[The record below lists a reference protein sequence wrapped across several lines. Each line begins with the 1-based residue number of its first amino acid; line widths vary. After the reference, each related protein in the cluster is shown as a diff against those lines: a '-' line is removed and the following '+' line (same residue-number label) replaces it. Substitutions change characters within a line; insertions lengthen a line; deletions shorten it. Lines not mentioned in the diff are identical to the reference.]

1 MFTESDSKK
10 TTTIE
15 STDSGAAPAAATREY
30 ITTLKTG
37 IQRSEEF
44 QGGRRQGIGEPAMRS
59 NLVVIPTVRTP
70 ITPCPGFLKKLLADY
85 KLDLLGLCQFGCLY
99 CSSPTGNYLRIR
111 REEFAGLTEEQTGA
125 RTYPLNDPSL
135 CFLWD
140 EIIPR
145 IEIQL
150 ATRKP
155 TFGIGEVIVVS
166 MLTDPFSP
174 VLLQRGVTRRA
185 LELILAKTSF
195 RIRLL
200 TKSATVGSAEWIRF
214 LSEHPERFVVGLS
227 MGTLDDAW
235 ARRFEP
241 GVSPPSARLRALH
254 RLQAAG
260 IPTFGMLCPV
270 FPEVLHERG
279 LENLV
284 EAINPGVV
292 ETVWA
297 EPFNDRDNWKRV
309 RDRYPSDSQQRE
321 ELTRMFGKKKGN
333 AAWSRY
339 ATELYVRLHR
349 HAVSHRWQQ
358 KLAYLLYEGR
368 IAPEDARAFH
378 DLDGVLLQGKP
389 AKNGLSMNK
398 SIAALQR
405 KSALDISGR

>member
-1 MFTESDSKK
+1 MKSK
-10 TTTIE
+10 
-15 STDSGAAPAAATREY
+15 
-30 ITTLKTG
+30 
-37 IQRSEEF
+37 
-44 QGGRRQGIGEPAMRS
+44 
-59 NLVVIPTVRTP
+59 LVVIPTVHRP
-70 ITPCPGFLKKLLADY
+70 ITSCPGFVKKRLADR
-85 KLDLLGLCQFGCLY
+85 KLDLLGLCQFGCCY
-99 CSSPTGNYLRIR
+99 CSSNTGNYLRIR
-111 REEFAGLTEEQTGA
+111 RREFAGLTEEQTGA

-135 CFLWD
+135 CYLWD
-140 EIIPR
+140 EIIPG
-145 IEIQL
+145 IEAQL
-150 ATRKP
+150 ARRKP

-185 LELILAKTSF
+185 LELLVKKTSL

-200 TKSATVGSAEWIRF
+200 TKSATVGSTEWTKFI
-214 LSEHPERFVVGLS
+214 SEHRDRFVVGLS

-270 FPEVLHERG
+270 FPEVLQGRN
-279 LENLV
+279 LEDLV

-297 EPFNDRDNWKRV
+297 EPFNDRDNWERV
-309 RDRYPSDSQQRE
+309 SDRYPSGSQQRE
-321 ELTRMFGKKKGN
+321 ELARLFGKKKGN
-333 AAWSRY
+333 PAWSRY

-349 HAVSHRWQQ
+349 HAVSHRWRE
-358 KLAYLLYEGR
+358 KLAYLLYEGG
-368 IAPEDARAFH
+368 IVPEDAGAFH
-378 DLDGVLLQGKP
+378 DLDGVLLQGEP
-389 AKNGLSMNK
+389 ADNGLSKNE

-405 KSALDISGR
+405 QSALGTSGR

>member
-1 MFTESDSKK
+1 
-10 TTTIE
+10 
-15 STDSGAAPAAATREY
+15 
-30 ITTLKTG
+30 
-37 IQRSEEF
+37 
-44 QGGRRQGIGEPAMRS
+44 MRS

-135 CFLWD
+135 CFVWD

-145 IEIQL
+145 LESQL
-150 ATRKP
+150 ARCKP
-155 TFGIGEVIVVS
+155 TFGVGEVIVVS

-174 VLLQRGVTRRA
+174 VLLQRGATRRA
-185 LELILAKTSF
+185 LELILEKTLF

-235 ARRFEP
+235 ARLFEP

-270 FPEVLHERG
+270 FPEVLQGRG

-297 EPFNDRDNWKRV
+297 EPYNDRTNWKRV

-321 ELTRMFGKKKGN
+321 ELTRMFGRKKGN
-333 AAWSRY
+333 GAWSRY

-349 HAVSHRWQQ
+349 HAVSHRWRK

-368 IAPEDARAFH
+368 IVPEDAGAFH

-398 SIAALQR
+398 SIAALQQQ
-405 KSALDISGR
+405 SALGTSGR